1 MRQSRTSGS
10 EGGRDEQS
18 PGLPDPTPEVAALPP
33 STYRVGSAKG
43 RDGDVKDWGM
53 IHKIK
58 ALHDDGQGL
67 SIRAIGQELGISR
80 NTVRKYLRQDE
91 ATIEAAQ
98 SNRERE
104 KKLDAHRDY
113 IVYLLRTF
121 PRLSSVKVAR
131 KLREKVGELAV
142 SERTLRR
149 YVQQVKSTVA
159 SRQRRNYEPV
169 LNIVP
174 GWPLTGR
181 RPSRP
186 ATGCC
191 SATPWTWSRN
201 WNSPR

>member
-1 MRQSRTSGS
+1 
-10 EGGRDEQS
+10 
-18 PGLPDPTPEVAALPP
+18 
-33 STYRVGSAKG
+33 
-43 RDGDVKDWGM
+43 M

-91 ATIEAAQ
+91 ATIQAAQ

-131 KLREKVGELAV
+131 KLREKVGQPAAALLRAGARHGARSAV
-142 SERTLRR
+142 PGGSGRAARGDDWWR
-149 YVQQVKSTVA
+149 A
-159 SRQRRNYEPV
+159 APPV
-169 LNIVP
+169 LRGVRALLLAP
-174 GWPLTGR
+174 DLCR
-181 RPSRP
+181 RQPVAARYRHLHPP
-186 ATGCC
+186 A
-191 SATPWTWSRN
+191 R
-201 WNSPR
+201 